1 MSSKAKLH
9 ARRRAARFGDLD
21 ALLAEALK
29 QQRRGEGAVKR
40 LKGINQIIHEQY
52 ANPLNW
58 TDRGVLTIIYTDE
71 KTGEQ
76 VTIGK
81 FQDQIH
87 RTGARRLIR
96 VADDVPVRCCS
107 EGCCN
112 HTHNVEEWH
121 DPFLVRGKPVYEYVP
136 PPKDPLAQL
145 AIRDYLRR
153 QRETVKLEDFLGGDA
168 KAKVDAQKLLN
179 ELHKMQLEKEV

>member
-21 ALLAEALK
+21 MLLVEALK

-40 LKGINQIIHEQY
+40 LKGINQIIHEQF

-58 TDRGVLTIIYTDE
+58 VDRGVLILIYVDE

-76 VTIGK
+76 ISIGK
-81 FQDQIH
+81 FQDQVH
-87 RTGARRLIR
+87 KTGARRLTRISGDT
-96 VADDVPVRCCS
+96 VGSPLPV
-107 EGCCN
+107 
-112 HTHNVEEWH
+112 VEDR

-136 PPKDPLAQL
+136 PSQPDPLAQQ
-145 AIRDYLRR
+145 AIRAYVQRTKEQPLAEFLGSKADAAKLLDELRR
-153 QRETVKLEDFLGGDA
+153 MKLDRE
-168 KAKVDAQKLLN
+168 
-179 ELHKMQLEKEV
+179 H